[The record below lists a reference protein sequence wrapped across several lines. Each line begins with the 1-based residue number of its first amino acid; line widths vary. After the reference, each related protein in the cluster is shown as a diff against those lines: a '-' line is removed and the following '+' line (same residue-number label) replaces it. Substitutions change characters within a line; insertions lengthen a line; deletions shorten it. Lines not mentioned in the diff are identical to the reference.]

1 MKFPQDEVLRSFK
14 DVRIYHRCIRRMQ
27 TFVSTTSV
35 PSVIFT
41 IGAHTHSTK
50 HCNEIESDPRIQVT
64 QLIDSLNP
72 PGPPH
77 LTTTILIFNST
88 LLTAS
93 PPHLHLTSSTLRL
106 HLTASPPQHH
116 LTPSP
121 PHFISNSPHH
131 ILPFHWSTTLLQ
143 PVMKYKLLHLKIF
156 ENIK

>member
-72 PGPPH
+72 PAPLH
-77 LTTTILIFNST
+77 LTPTNLIFNST
-88 LLTAS
+88 LLTSS
-93 PPHLHLTSSTLRL
+93 PPHLHLTSLHFASTSPQQ
-106 HLTASPPQHH
+106 HLTS
-116 LTPSP
+116 SP

-131 ILPFHWSTTLLQ
+131 YLPTSYHFIDQLLYSSQ
-143 PVMKYKLLHLKIF
+143 LWNLNCFI
-156 ENIK
+156 

>member
-72 PGPPH
+72 PAPHTLPQLTPSSTQLCSPHRHLISILPHYTSPPPH
-77 LTTTILIFNST
+77 LNST
-88 LLTAS
+88 L
-93 PPHLHLTSSTLRL
+93 PHLHLTSSPTHLITTSP
-106 HLTASPPQHH
+106 HLTISLINYFTRASYE
-116 LTPSP
+116 
-121 PHFISNSPHH
+121 I
-131 ILPFHWSTTLLQ
+131 
-143 PVMKYKLLHLKIF
+143 
-156 ENIK
+156 

>member
-72 PGPPH
+72 PDPPPH
-77 LTTTILIFNST
+77 THLTPTNLIFNST
-88 LLTAS
+88 LLTSS
-93 PPHLHLTSSTLRL
+93 PSYLTTLRL
-106 HLTASPPQHH
+106 HLTSTAPYLISTSLHLQLTSSLPP
-116 LTPSP
+116 
-121 PHFISNSPHH
+121 H
-131 ILPFHWSTTLLQ
+131 ILPFHWSTTLLE
-143 PVMKYKLLHLKIF
+143 PVMKYKLLHLEIF

>member
-72 PGPPH
+72 PDPPPH
-77 LTTTILIFNST
+77 TLPQLTSSSTQLCSPHHHLISILPHLHFAST
-88 LLTAS
+88 SL
-93 PPHLHLTSSTLRL
+93 HLHLTSSPTHLITTSP
-106 HLTASPPQHH
+106 HLTISLINYFTRASYE
-116 LTPSP
+116 
-121 PHFISNSPHH
+121 I
-131 ILPFHWSTTLLQ
+131 
-143 PVMKYKLLHLKIF
+143 
-156 ENIK
+156 

>member
-77 LTTTILIFNST
+77 LTTTNLIFNST
-88 LLTAS
+88 LLTSSPSYLIYTS
-93 PPHLHLTSSTLRL
+93 PPPHRITTSTAPYLISSSLDLQLTSPHLTISLINYFTR
-106 HLTASPPQHH
+106 ASYE
-116 LTPSP
+116 
-121 PHFISNSPHH
+121 I
-131 ILPFHWSTTLLQ
+131 
-143 PVMKYKLLHLKIF
+143 
-156 ENIK
+156 

>member
-27 TFVSTTSV
+27 TFASATSV

-64 QLIDSLNP
+64 QPLTRSTHLTPAHLIYNFSSPHLIATSSSP
-72 PGPPH
+72 YLICTSSPPH
-77 LTTTILIFNST
+77 LTS
-88 LLTAS
+88 S
-93 PPHLHLTSSTLRL
+93 PPH
-106 HLTASPPQHH
+106 
-116 LTPSP
+116 
-121 PHFISNSPHH
+121 H
-131 ILPFHWSTTLLQ
+131 IFQFHWSTTLLE
-143 PVMKYKLLHLKIF
+143 PVMKYKVLHLELLQIF